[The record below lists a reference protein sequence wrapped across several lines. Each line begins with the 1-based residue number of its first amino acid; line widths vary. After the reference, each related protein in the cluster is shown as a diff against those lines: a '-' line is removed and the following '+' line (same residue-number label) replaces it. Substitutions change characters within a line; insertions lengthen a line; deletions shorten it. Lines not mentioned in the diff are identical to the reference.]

1 MKRSHRRMA
10 GFTLIEIMI
19 VVVIIAV
26 LAAVAYPSYNNHVT
40 KTRRAAAAACLLE
53 NAQLM
58 ERFFTTNLTYT
69 GATLNQCGNGLATHY
84 QVSFVGGA
92 PQTRSYTLQAVPQG
106 QQASRDTKCATLQV
120 TSQGVRSV
128 TGTSSSTPANCW

>member
-1 MKRSHRRMA
+1 MKRSHRLMA

-19 VVVIIAV
+19 VVVIIGV
-26 LAAVAYPSYNNHVT
+26 LAAIAFPSYTNHVT

-58 ERFFTTNLTYT
+58 ERFFTTNLTYV
-69 GATLNQCGNGLATHY
+69 GAAVNQCGGNVSGHY
-84 QVSFVGGA
+84 QISLSGA
-92 PQTRSYTLQAVPQG
+92 AQARSYTLQAVPQG
-106 QQASRDTKCATLQV
+106 QQATRDTKCATLRV

-128 TGTSSSTPANCW
+128 TGTLSGTPTDCW

>member
-1 MKRSHRRMA
+1 MKSSHRFMA

-19 VVVIIAV
+19 VVVIIGV
-26 LAAVAYPSYNNHVT
+26 LAAIAFPSYTNHVI

-58 ERFFTTNLTYT
+58 ERFFTTNLTYV
-69 GATLNQCGNGLATHY
+69 GATVNQCGGNVSGHY
-84 QVSFVGGA
+84 QISLSGPA
-92 PQTRSYTLQAVPQG
+92 QARSYTLQAVPQG
-106 QQASRDTKCATLQV
+106 QQATRDTKCATLRV

-128 TGTSSSTPANCW
+128 TGTLSGTPTDCW